1 MTMTP
6 YEETAAP
13 LVEASRDGM
22 SIERIARLFGTSV
35 EVVMGL
41 LWTHAPETRGVI
53 ERKWA
58 ELREAERG

>member
-1 MTMTP
+1 MTP

-13 LVEASRDGM
+13 IVEASRNGM
-22 SIERIARLFGTSV
+22 SIERIARIFGASV
-35 EVVMGL
+35 EIVMGL

-58 ELREAERG
+58 EMREAGRG